1 MEKLYENI
9 SNNELTDIDKQQI
22 NIMLGIF
29 YNRIQ
34 KDQLKMKTIKERLPE
49 NKKEKEPK
57 PVKVIDDSEALIMRK
72 PRGPPRKHTDEE
84 NKQIHR
90 DVAKRHYLN
99 NLEKRKRQ
107 KKEWA
112 LNNKEVLSEKA
123 KYNRLKKKLE
133 KELVIEET
141 N

>member
-9 SNNELTDIDKQQI
+9 TNNELTDIDKQQI

-49 NKKEKEPK
+49 PQKEKEPE
-57 PVKVIDDSEALIMRK
+57 PVKIIDENVIKK

-99 NLEKRKRQ
+99 NLEKKE

>member
-9 SNNELTDIDKQQI
+9 VNNELTDIDKQQI

-49 NKKEKEPK
+49 PKKEKEPK
-57 PVKVIDDSEALIMRK
+57 PVKQIDETIIRK
-72 PRGPPRKHTDEE
+72 PRGPPRKQTDEE
-84 NKQIHR
+84 NIQIHR

-99 NLEKRKRQ
+99 NLEKKT
-107 KKEWA
+107 KE
-112 LNNKEVLSEKA
+112 
-123 KYNRLKKKLE
+123 RMGLK
-133 KELVIEET
+133 
-141 N
+141 

>member
-9 SNNELTDIDKQQI
+9 TNNELTDLDKQQI
-22 NIMLGIF
+22 NIMLNMF

-49 NKKEKEPK
+49 PKKEKEPR
-57 PVKVIDDSEALIMRK
+57 PVKVIDENKIHK

-84 NKQIHR
+84 NIQIHC

-123 KYNRLKKKLE
+123 KYNR
-133 KELVIEET
+133 
-141 N
+141 

>member
-9 SNNELTDIDKQQI
+9 TNNELTDLDKQQL
-22 NIMLGIF
+22 NIMLNMF

-49 NKKEKEPK
+49 PKKEKEPK
-57 PVKVIDDSEALIMRK
+57 PVKVIDDSEALKIHK

-84 NKQIHR
+84 NIQIHR

-133 KELVIEET
+133 KELIIEET
-141 N
+141 Y

>member
-57 PVKVIDDSEALIMRK
+57 PVKVIDENITRK

-99 NLEKRKRQ
+99 NLEKRKKQ